1 MSPTVLGGVA
11 GLLLGV
17 GGWLVVAHLAAR
29 RPHLDDRLAPYLRT
43 PTRGLDHL
51 ERQHPLTPFGT
62 VERLLAPVMADAV
75 RVVERLGAP
84 NADLA
89 ERLVRAGSSTGVEEY
104 RAEQVVAAAVGTGA
118 GLTLALA
125 LVAGR
130 GAGPA
135 AGTLLVVVGAL
146 TGVVL
151 RDVVLSHRAR
161 RRCEQILLEL
171 PSIAELLALAVA
183 AGEGAGGAV
192 ERVSQV
198 GSGELAGELRRVVA
212 DARAGTPLVVALERM
227 ADRTG
232 VPALS
237 RFAESVVIAVE
248 RGTPL
253 ADVLRAQATDVR
265 EASRRELM
273 EMGGRKEV
281 AMMVP
286 VVFLIL
292 PVTVVF
298 AIFPGLSLLRLDL

>member
-1 MSPTVLGGVA
+1 VL
-11 GLLLGV
+11 
-17 GGWLVVAHLAAR
+17 
-29 RPHLDDRLAPYLRT
+29 
-43 PTRGLDHL
+43 
-51 ERQHPLTPFGT
+51 
-62 VERLLAPVMADAV
+62 
-75 RVVERLGAP
+75 
-84 NADLA
+84 
-89 ERLVRAGSSTGVEEY
+89 
-104 RAEQVVAAAVGTGA
+104 GTGA
-118 GLTLALA
+118 GLALALA

-130 GAGPA
+130 GASPA

-146 TGVVL
+146 TGVAL
-151 RDVVLSHRAR
+151 RDAVLGHRIHR
-161 RRCEQILLEL
+161 RSEQILLEL
-171 PSIAELLALAVA
+171 PTIAELLALAVA
-183 AGEGAGGAV
+183 AGEGASGAV

-198 GSGELAGELRRVVA
+198 GSGELARELRRVVA
-212 DARAGTPLVVALERM
+212 DARAGAPLVVALERM

-237 RFAESVVIAVE
+237 RFSESVVIAVE

-281 AMMVP
+281 AMMIP

-292 PVTVVF
+292 PVTVAF